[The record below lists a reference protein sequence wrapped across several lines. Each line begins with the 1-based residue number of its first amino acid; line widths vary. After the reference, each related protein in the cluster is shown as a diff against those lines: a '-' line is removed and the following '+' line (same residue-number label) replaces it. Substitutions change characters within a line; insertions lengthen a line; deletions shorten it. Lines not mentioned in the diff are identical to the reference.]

1 MLTADEAGRVTRKFP
16 DRVVTVFLRTA
27 NAPELRKHKF
37 VVPKDLIMRD
47 LVRMLKRKPG
57 TEKQALFFFCNN
69 GVVHM
74 DSTFAEIRARHACAD
89 GIVYIKYAVENT
101 FGCPPSKKNG

>member
-1 MLTADEAGRVTRKFP
+1 MLTDEEARRVTRKFP
-16 DRVVTVFLRTA
+16 DRVVVVFLRTG
-27 NAPELRKHKF
+27 NAPELKKHKF
-37 VVPKDLIMRD
+37 VVPRDLKMRD
-47 LVRMLKRKPG
+47 LVRMLKREPG

-74 DSTFAEIRARHACAD
+74 DGTFSEIRSRHACAD

-101 FGCPPSKKNG
+101 FGCLP